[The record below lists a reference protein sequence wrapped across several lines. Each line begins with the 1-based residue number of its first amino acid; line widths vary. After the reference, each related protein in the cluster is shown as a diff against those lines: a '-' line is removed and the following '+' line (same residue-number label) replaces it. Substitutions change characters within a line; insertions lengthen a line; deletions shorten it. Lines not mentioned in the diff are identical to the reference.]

1 MSNSFEKGLK
11 VFREVYGDEQAD
23 GLRAFTES
31 GEGFGVLQAQWS
43 MEWPFGELWTR
54 EEQLSRKM
62 RSLAVLG
69 MCIGLRSYEEIKY
82 HCKMGIANG
91 LTRQELE
98 EVFYSSIPYC
108 GFPIAN
114 TVKSAMLA
122 AFAELDAEAE
132 AAE

>member
-1 MSNSFEKGLK
+1 MSESFEKGLQ

-54 EEQLSRKM
+54 EEELSRKM

-82 HCKMGIANG
+82 HCKMASPTASPVRNW
-91 LTRQELE
+91 RRC
-98 EVFYSSIPYC
+98 SIPRS
-108 GFPIAN
+108 PIAASRSP
-114 TVKSAMLA
+114 TR
-122 AFAELDAEAE
+122 
-132 AAE
+132 